1 VQDGGYG
8 GALARGHPVHSR
20 LWLWITA
27 LWTPQDQTLKETLEI
42 FEPDAIPKMSGH
54 QITISGSLSCYGQ
67 IYFTQ
72 TLSGF
77 SFANW
82 NLQGQGQGALA

>member
-1 VQDGGYG
+1 M
-8 GALARGHPVHSR
+8 ALDHRIVDSARSNS
-20 LWLWITA
+20 
-27 LWTPQDQTLKETLEI
+27 KETLEI